1 MVPSMANRWSP
12 CPWQNQGRSG
22 PFHLAVDSSALR
34 GTTRRGGNSRGQL
47 PNSYAVQTPGEWQMH
62 EGEGFVLLDQI
73 GPRSGARVILQT
85 GLRSTRHRF
94 PLGYAAY
101 TVRFHNHSYLHR
113 S

>member
-1 MVPSMANRWSP
+1 MPMAKPAPKWSL
-12 CPWQNQGRSG
+12 
-22 PFHLAVDSSALR
+22 LAAVRCGEQRAA
-34 GTTRRGGNSRGQL
+34 GNSRGQL